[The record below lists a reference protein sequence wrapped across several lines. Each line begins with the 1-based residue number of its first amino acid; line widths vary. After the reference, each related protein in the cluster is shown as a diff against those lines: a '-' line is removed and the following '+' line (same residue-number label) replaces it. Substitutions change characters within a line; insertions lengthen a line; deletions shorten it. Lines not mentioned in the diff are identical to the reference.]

1 MSVGRAEVDMPH
13 IDATGKLIFVKESLF
28 GTFADFL
35 IAGYIGGSTI
45 VGGDIYSSNYKTSSS
60 KTSGNAGTH
69 INLNDGTFEFNS
81 KTTGKKRL
89 TLNGDT
95 LEVNGVIQASSGH
108 IGCDDNGNGGFI
120 IASNKMYNGK
130 STLTASTR
138 GVYVGIDGISL
149 GAGNTFSVTEAG
161 YITAIS
167 GNIGGAQLASNS
179 IHASNGNWYINSDG
193 TASFKHIEI
202 STWAK
207 VNGVQWG
214 SQFGSLQY
222 DNGITWGSF
231 RGASTYGSSDSAP
244 FKGNCVSHIQS
255 IAADYI
261 YAKYLEAMYAR
272 IGTLEADNVTIHG
285 TLNAHTAKIGTLEAD
300 NVTIHGTLNA
310 HAARIGTIE
319 ANYVSTDVL
328 DNRLSFINTVNCS
341 YLRVK
346 SQTASW
352 QDFFSAYDGVTIHYL
367 GND

>member
-1 MSVGRAEVDMPH
+1 
-13 IDATGKLIFVKESLF
+13 
-28 GTFADFL
+28 
-35 IAGYIGGSTI
+35 
-45 VGGDIYSSNYKTSSS
+45 
-60 KTSGNAGTH
+60 
-69 INLNDGTFEFNS
+69 
-81 KTTGKKRL
+81 
-89 TLNGDT
+89 
-95 LEVNGVIQASSGH
+95 
-108 IGCDDNGNGGFI
+108 
-120 IASNKMYNGK
+120 MYNGK

-231 RGASTYGSSDSAP
+231 RGASTYGSNSAEP
-244 FKGNCVSHIQS
+244 FKGNCVTHIQS

-261 YAKYLEAMYAR
+261 YARYLKAMQADISSLYAETAR
-272 IGTLEADNVTIHG
+272 IDNLVATKASIQDLNAVSARVGTIEADYIT
-285 TLNAHTAKIGTLEAD
+285 TAKLNAHTITAD
-300 NVTIHGTLNA
+300 HLKAGSVNGHYVSWRGVSICYDVEVVA
-310 HAARIGTIE
+310 DYYTIE
-319 ANYVSTDVL
+319 GQRIHIVT
-328 DNRLSFINTVNCS
+328 
-341 YLRVK
+341 
-346 SQTASW
+346 
-352 QDFFSAYDGVTIHYL
+352 GVTPRYYTKYIMAS
-367 GND
+367 DD